1 MELVSHL
8 WCDVREIPAFVGGT
22 TRQGKLKKQQNRTC
36 SHTVC
41 FNFQV
46 IGA

>member
-22 TRQGKLKKQQNRTC
+22 TRQGKLKKKNNKTEHVFILCALTFR
-36 SHTVC
+36 
-41 FNFQV
+41 
-46 IGA
+46 